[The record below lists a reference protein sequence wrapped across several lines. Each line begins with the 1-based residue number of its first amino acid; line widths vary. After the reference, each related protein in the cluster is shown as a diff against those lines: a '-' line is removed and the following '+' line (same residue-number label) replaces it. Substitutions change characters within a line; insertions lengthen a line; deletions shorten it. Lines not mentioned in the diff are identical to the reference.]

1 MNFDDSVQLLLKC
14 LRHGPTKVT
23 EADQKVL
30 EEVSD
35 MLGGLPL
42 AIVHIGGY
50 ISESKHKISYFRDF
64 SKTRWQ
70 KYAWGGTSV
79 VEQYHK
85 RLEIVWDLALE
96 ELPANAQQLVE
107 IMAYL
112 NPDTIPEQWLADDI
126 AKNPDWCP
134 PTDNNVAECATRS
147 LSFSV

>member
-1 MNFDDSVQLLLKC
+1 MLLKC
-14 LRHGPTKVT
+14 LRRDPTKVT
-23 EADQKVL
+23 DADQKVL

-50 ISESKHKISYFRDF
+50 ISESKHNLSYFRDF
-64 SKTRWQ
+64 FKTRWQ
-70 KYAWGGTSV
+70 KYAWGGKSV

-96 ELPANAQQLVE
+96 ELPANARKLID

-112 NPDTIPEQWLADDI
+112 NPDVIPEEWLAEDI
-126 AKNPDWCP
+126 AKDPDWVFP
-134 PTDNNVAECATRS
+134 SDKNIAEYATLHTARDF
-147 LSFSV
+147 LRAVF